1 MESSNGTTTESTHE
15 LSKLS
20 PHLIHR
26 IMMTPSSHFS
36 SLTVDGLPRQES
48 LYFYSIL
55 QQGFLDSE
63 NHPDANANVLD
74 VAYTLKKA
82 FHDLLLSQINSNV
95 GAKEKTD
102 QEQKDDS
109 SSEQQEIDTVEAG
122 VYSPLLPLILELHEN
137 LKALIPNRKDLHDSF
152 QITTKEIQN
161 SLHSFKETIAL
172 LRNIAEKLMHLE
184 SQDRAISSQNWLD
197 NFSNMDMNLNCDEK
211 MTLTIYNPMTDESEK
226 ITMMQKKWVVASVH
240 FLSEKIAQ
248 THKDIADFQLSHML
262 APQIHSMGKQ
272 LLLQDFNARFHCSE
286 SGVPPHTITWLQ
298 EIIDSYGREIMEWD
312 EKQRQNV
319 IVQKGWV
326 DHILFRTP
334 RNDPDLGSKSTS
346 DNIDDKD
353 NDISLS
359 TPFYM
364 PEVFYLNES
373 SIRGIRLTTQISV
386 VGSSLALHASS
397 TAGPGTGA
405 KLKQDPLEPIV
416 EDCRINLIHAMG
428 NKMVGSQEEYENAVT
443 EAVVDLITVL
453 NSSILENEDA
463 LADMKMNIKKKVTA
477 TMRGTDPV
485 IKLLDNRMRNIFREM
500 IVTDLRTVSQ
510 KQQAPTSMKSGVMN
524 SATSSNQEDIDSY
537 RVSYKDRCKNEF
549 VKGGFSFYAEEL
561 AEAVLMS
568 HEIMQLT
575 FDVHGTWLDRAFC
588 DIANNA

>member
-1 MESSNGTTTESTHE
+1 
-15 LSKLS
+15 
-20 PHLIHR
+20 
-26 IMMTPSSHFS
+26 MTPSSHFS
-36 SLTVDGLPRQES
+36 SLTVDGLPRQET

-63 NHPDANANVLD
+63 SHPNSNTSVLD

-82 FHDLLLSQINSNV
+82 FHDLLLSQIHV
-95 GAKEKTD
+95 DAKEKTE
-102 QEQKDDS
+102 QEEQEEQDS
-109 SSEQQEIDTVEAG
+109 SSEQQNQGAAEVG
-122 VYSPLLPLILELHEN
+122 GYSPLLPLILELYEN

-152 QITTKEIQN
+152 QISTTEIQN
-161 SLHSFKETIAL
+161 SLHSYKETIAL
-172 LRNIAEKLMHLE
+172 IRNIAEKLTHLE
-184 SQDRAISSQNWLD
+184 SQDRAVSTQNWLD
-197 NFSNMDMNLNCDEK
+197 SFSNTDSNLYCDEK
-211 MTLTIYNPMTDESEK
+211 MTLPIYNPTTDESEE
-226 ITMMQKKWVVASVH
+226 ITLMQKKWVVASVH
-240 FLSEKIAQ
+240 FLSEKISQ
-248 THKDIADFQLSHML
+248 TLKDIADFQLSHVL

-298 EIIDSYGREIMEWD
+298 EIIDSCSDEIMEWD
-312 EKQRQNV
+312 ETQRLNV

-334 RNDPDLGSKSTS
+334 RNDPELLSKNTS
-346 DNIDDKD
+346 DNSNDKD
-353 NDISLS
+353 SNASPP

-373 SIRGIRLTTQISV
+373 SIHGIRLTTQISV

-397 TAGPGTGA
+397 SAGPGTGA

-416 EDCRINLIHAMG
+416 EDCRMNLIHAMG

-443 EAVVDLITVL
+443 EAVVDLTTVL
-453 NSSILENEDA
+453 NSSILENEEA
-463 LADMKMNIKKKVTA
+463 LADMKMILGKKVSA

-500 IVTDLRTVSQ
+500 IVIDPRKVSQ

-524 SATSSNQEDIDSY
+524 SAPSNNQGDNDSY
-537 RVSYKDRCKNEF
+537 RAAFKEICKKEF

-561 AEAVLMS
+561 AEAILMA

-575 FDVHGTWLDRAFC
+575 LDVHGSWLDKAFC
-588 DIANNA
+588 DIAKVA

>member
-1 MESSNGTTTESTHE
+1 MESRNGTTTESTHE

-36 SLTVDGLPRQES
+36 SLTVDGLPRQET

-63 NHPDANANVLD
+63 SHPNSNASVLD

-82 FHDLLLSQINSNV
+82 FHDLLLSQINV
-95 GAKEKTD
+95 EATEKTE
-102 QEQKDDS
+102 QEEQDS
-109 SSEQQEIDTVEAG
+109 PSEQQEQEAVETG
-122 VYSPLLPLILELHEN
+122 VYSPLLPLILELYEN

-152 QITTKEIQN
+152 QITTTEIQN
-161 SLHSFKETIAL
+161 SLHSYKETIAL
-172 LRNIAEKLMHLE
+172 LRNIAEKIIHLE
-184 SQDRAISSQNWLD
+184 SQDRALSTQNWLD
-197 NFSNMDMNLNCDEK
+197 SFSNMDLNLNCNEK
-211 MTLTIYNPMTDESEK
+211 MTLAIYNPTTDESEE
-226 ITMMQKKWVVASVH
+226 ITLMQKKWVVASVH

-272 LLLQDFNARFHCSE
+272 LLLLDFNARFHCSE
-286 SGVPPHTITWLQ
+286 SGVPPYTITWLQ
-298 EIIDSYGREIMEWD
+298 EIIDSCGNEIMEWD
-312 EKQRQNV
+312 EKERQNA

-326 DHILFRTP
+326 DNILFRTP
-334 RNDPDLGSKSTS
+334 RNIPELVSKSTS
-346 DNIDDKD
+346 ENGDDKD
-353 NDISLS
+353 NDVSLP

-373 SIRGIRLTTQISV
+373 SIKGIRLTTQISV

-416 EDCRINLIHAMG
+416 DDCRMNLIHAMG

-443 EAVVDLITVL
+443 EAVVDLTTAL
-453 NSSILENEDA
+453 NSSILENEEA
-463 LADMKMNIKKKVTA
+463 LADLKIILGKKVSA

-500 IVTDLRTVSQ
+500 IVTDPRTVAQ

-524 SATSSNQEDIDSY
+524 PGPSNKQEDSNSY
-537 RVSYKDRCKNEF
+537 RVVFKEICKNEF

-561 AEAVLMS
+561 AEAVLMA

-575 FDVHGTWLDRAFC
+575 LDVHGSWLDKAFC
-588 DIANNA
+588 DIAKIV

>member
-1 MESSNGTTTESTHE
+1 MESRNGTTTESTHE

-36 SLTVDGLPRQES
+36 SLTVDGLPRQET

-63 NHPDANANVLD
+63 SHPNSNASVLD

-82 FHDLLLSQINSNV
+82 FHDLLLSQINV
-95 GAKEKTD
+95 EATEKTE
-102 QEQKDDS
+102 QEEQDS
-109 SSEQQEIDTVEAG
+109 PSEQQEQEAVETG
-122 VYSPLLPLILELHEN
+122 VYSPLLPLILELYEN

-152 QITTKEIQN
+152 QITTTEIQN
-161 SLHSFKETIAL
+161 SLHSYKETIAL
-172 LRNIAEKLMHLE
+172 LRNIAEKTIHLE
-184 SQDRAISSQNWLD
+184 SQDRALSTQNWLD
-197 NFSNMDMNLNCDEK
+197 SFSNMDLNLNCNEK
-211 MTLTIYNPMTDESEK
+211 MTLAIYNPTTDESEE
-226 ITMMQKKWVVASVH
+226 ITLMQKKWVVASVH

-272 LLLQDFNARFHCSE
+272 LLLLDFNARFHCSE
-286 SGVPPHTITWLQ
+286 SGVPPYTITWLQ
-298 EIIDSYGREIMEWD
+298 EIIDSCGNEIMEWD
-312 EKQRQNV
+312 EKERQNA

-326 DHILFRTP
+326 DNILFRP
-334 RNDPDLGSKSTS
+334 ELVSKSTS
-346 DNIDDKD
+346 ENGDDKD
-353 NDISLS
+353 NDVSLP

-373 SIRGIRLTTQISV
+373 SIKGIRLTTQISV

-416 EDCRINLIHAMG
+416 DDCRMNLIHTMG

-443 EAVVDLITVL
+443 EAVVDLTTAL
-453 NSSILENEDA
+453 NSSILENEEA
-463 LADMKMNIKKKVTA
+463 LADLKIILGKKVSA

-500 IVTDLRTVSQ
+500 IVTDPRTVAQ

-524 SATSSNQEDIDSY
+524 PGTSNKQEDSNSY
-537 RVSYKDRCKNEF
+537 RVVFKEICKNEF

-561 AEAVLMS
+561 AEAVLMA

-575 FDVHGTWLDRAFC
+575 LDVHGSWLDKAFC
-588 DIANNA
+588 DIAKIV